1 MFIKRKEETETG
13 FSLVEIMVA
22 VGIIAVLAA
31 ITLPLMV
38 SAQAQQAKADLRKN
52 VSNTTT
58 SIQNFLIMHPN
69 ASESEIANSLG
80 TVLAENTTLTI
91 TGEKGAYVVC
101 GTNGKYGWTYDSTT
115 TAYSENTA
123 NTCDTGTF
131 VRTVSEAPVVSGA
144 IQNAAETIAPE
155 TFVSGFIP
163 PAVCNAHFTELYEL
177 GWNSGHEDYRGKKQH
192 HTFEVIEQSHGKGY
206 DIVCDPIVE
215 QAYEDGHNGKQA
227 CDNDYEDSNTSYREG
242 NQAIETSRNNSSE
255 NRNDNSYDYDT
266 SKGKKK

>member
-1 MFIKRKEETETG
+1 MFKIRKEETETG

-22 VGIIAVLAA
+22 VVIIGILAA

-38 SAQAQQAKADLRKN
+38 SAQAQQAQAELRKN
-52 VSNTTT
+52 VSKTTT
-58 SIQNFLIMHPN
+58 AIQNFLIMHPN

-80 TVLAENTTLTI
+80 TVLADSTTLTL
-91 TGEKGAYVVC
+91 TGQAGDYVVC
-101 GTNGKYGWTYDSTT
+101 GTNGKYGWTYDSKTT
-115 TAYSENTA
+115 VYSEA
-123 NTCDTGTF
+123 STCDTGTF
-131 VRTVSEAPVVSGA
+131 IRTVSEAPVVSGA
-144 IQNAAETIAPE
+144 IQNAAETIVPE

-206 DIVCDPIVE
+206 DIVCDPIIE
-215 QAYEDGHNGKQA
+215 EAYNDAYEGKQA
-227 CDNDYEDSNTSYREG
+227 CDKDKDDEDNNTSYREE
-242 NQAIETSRNNSSE
+242 NQSIETSRNNSSE
-255 NRNDNSYDYDT
+255 NRNHNSYDYDT